1 MASTLS
7 MILAAGVGVALL
19 VWAVGSLSGGN
30 GSTGD
35 DSGTDPASAET
46 DESDSGGGGGGGD
59 GGGGGG
65 GGDGGGGDGDGGG
78 GGD

>member
-30 GSTGD
+30 SSTGD
-35 DSGTDPASAET
+35 DRGTAPASAET
-46 DESDSGGGGGGGD
+46 GESDGGGD
-59 GGGGGG
+59 
-65 GGDGGGGDGDGGG
+65 
-78 GGD
+78 